1 MKLDYKFKS
10 ILICGVLFL
19 SLSSTMTGCN
29 SKNNAN
35 KTINQSQNSKGY
47 ENIDSNETKRLA
59 ENTENVLVIDLRD
72 DDEYDRGHLVNA
84 INIPYDDD
92 FKSELREI
100 SDYKDKTIL
109 VYGRTS
115 NIGEKASK
123 ELVDNGFKNVKNA
136 TKGIDEYN
144 YNLVKVENITG
155 KEAEKIIKDAKDDKI
170 DFDDDYDGDD
180 ELIIIDV
187 RSEKDFKNGHIENAI
202 NIPFEEFDNKINELN
217 NYRNK
222 EIIIYSTTGKKSSE
236 AGEKLVKNRFYDV
249 DNVVDGVK
257 EYNFKLVK

>member
-1 MKLDYKFKS
+1 MKLNYKFKS
-10 ILICGVLFL
+10 ILIFGALFL
-19 SLSSTMTGCN
+19 SLSSMIGCN
-29 SKNNAN
+29 SKNNDN
-35 KTINQSQNSKGY
+35 KAIHQSKNSKGY
-47 ENIDSNETKRLA
+47 ENIDSKETEELS
-59 ENTENVLVIDLRD
+59 NQTENVLVIDVRD

-92 FKSELREI
+92 FKSELRDI
-100 SDYKDKTIL
+100 TDYKDKTVLI
-109 VYGRTS
+109 YGNS
-115 NIGEKASK
+115 GNKSEQAAGK
-123 ELVDNGFKNVKNA
+123 LVDNGFKNVKNS

-155 KEAEKIIKDAKDDKI
+155 KEAEEIIRDAKNNKI
-170 DFDDDYDGDD
+170 DFDDDYDGND

-187 RSEKDFKNGHIENAI
+187 RSEEDFKNGHIENAI
-202 NIPFEEFDNKINELN
+202 NIPFEEFDNRINELN

-222 EIIIYSTTGKKSSE
+222 EVIIYSTTGRKSAD
-236 AGEKLVKNRFYDV
+236 AGEILVQNRFNDV

>member
-19 SLSSTMTGCN
+19 SLSSIMTGCN
-29 SKNNAN
+29 SKNNEN
-35 KTINQSQNSKGY
+35 KTIDQLQNSKGY
-47 ENIDSNETKRLA
+47 ENIDSNETKKLV
-59 ENTENVLVIDLRD
+59 ENTENVLVIDVRS
-72 DDEYDRGHLVNA
+72 DDEYDRGHLINA

-100 SDYKDKTIL
+100 TDYKDKTIL
-109 VYGRTS
+109 VYGRTG
-115 NIGEKASK
+115 NISEKAAGK
-123 ELVDNGFKNVKNA
+123 LVDNGFKNVKNA

-155 KEAEKIIKDAKDDKI
+155 KEAEEIIRDAKNDKI
-170 DFDDDYDGDD
+170 DFDDDYDGND

-187 RSEKDFKNGHIENAI
+187 RSEEDFKNGHIENAI
-202 NIPFEEFDNKINELN
+202 NIPFEEFDNRINELN

-222 EIIIYSTTGKKSSE
+222 EVIIYSTTGRKSAD
-236 AGEKLVKNRFYDV
+236 AGEKLVENRFYDV